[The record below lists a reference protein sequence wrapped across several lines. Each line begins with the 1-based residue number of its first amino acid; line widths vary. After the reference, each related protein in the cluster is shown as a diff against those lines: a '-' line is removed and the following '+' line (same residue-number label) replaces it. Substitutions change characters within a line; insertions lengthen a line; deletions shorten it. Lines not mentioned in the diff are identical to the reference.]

1 MPRVPIER
9 FRQARERPRCG
20 LGACVD
26 AADLEQRGRPVVLKF
41 LPPLH
46 GEEELARF
54 EDVARSLE
62 PLRHASVVATLG
74 HGLDGEVPF
83 LALEPPEGRT
93 VTELLVAHND
103 GARWPDLADVRAI
116 VDGACAAAAVA
127 HRMRVVAEAPVV
139 HGLLSSHSVFA
150 QRAGGDAWDVAVM
163 DFALAALPG
172 VAWRSAH
179 DDLAGDPR
187 PPEQLADPT
196 AISCA
201 GDVFALGVLA
211 VTLLVPFAFPV
222 KPKSWAHFVE
232 KRWGDGR
239 ALLTAMRPDL
249 PPALCDELMR
259 ALAPSPE
266 DRHPDAD
273 RLRLALRRVAWDPV
287 RELAP
292 PQRPAEAR
300 AEEPL
305 DPEASSPQMR
315 LPSALVAEP
324 EQAARFLR
332 PAAPAHDV
340 APEVE
345 PAETTAPADVAF
357 AESTVPT
364 ASAVDALRA
373 IRHAERAT
381 ARREETVIA
390 GTPRREETVVAGT
403 PVRGATVV
411 ARPPAHE
418 GTVVARVPRREDATT
433 ATALPDGD
441 LFAEIPWRPAPAPSP
456 TAARAVAVDDEDATL
471 AEGSVPNDLADHTF
485 SEAWDAEPSAPAGPV
500 DKTRI
505 GRMPARPP
513 AATPPR
519 PATLAPPSAP
529 ARPSTAPAFSA
540 GLPLPPTLPSA
551 ALLAETTVEL
561 DAPPAWREPPPPPPP
576 PPPPSRAPVVAA
588 GVTAALLV
596 LLALWWSLR

>member
-41 LPPLH
+41 LPALH
-46 GEEELARF
+46 GEEERARF
-54 EDVARSLE
+54 EDVARSLD

-74 HGLDGEVPF
+74 HGLDGDVPF
-83 LALEPPEGRT
+83 LALEPPEGRP

-127 HRMRVVAEAPVV
+127 HRMRVVADAPVV

-150 QRAGGDAWDVAVM
+150 QRAGGDAWDVAVI
-163 DFALAALPG
+163 DFALVSLPG

-187 PPEQLADPT
+187 PPEQLADAA

-232 KRWGDGR
+232 KRWSDGR

-249 PPALCDELMR
+249 PPALCDELMK
-259 ALAPSPE
+259 ALAPDPD

-273 RLRLALRRVAWDPV
+273 RLRLALRRVAWEPV

-332 PAAPAHDV
+332 PAAPAPAHHV
-340 APEVE
+340 APEEPVE
-345 PAETTAPADVAF
+345 PEETTAPADEAF

-381 ARREETVIA
+381 ARREETV
-390 GTPRREETVVAGT
+390 VAGA
-403 PVRGATVV
+403 PVRGAVV
-411 ARPPAHE
+411 ARPPTHE

-441 LFAEIPWRPAPAPSP
+441 LFAEIPWRPAPSP
-456 TAARAVAVDDEDATL
+456 PAVPVDDEDATI
-471 AEGSVPNDLADHTF
+471 AEGSVPNDRADHTF
-485 SEAWDAEPSAPAGPV
+485 SEAWDAESSAPAAPV

-519 PATLAPPSAP
+519 PATLAPPPSAP
-529 ARPSTAPAFSA
+529 ARPSSAPAFSA
-540 GLPLPPTLPSA
+540 GLPLPPTPPDA

-561 DAPPAWREPPPPPPP
+561 DAPPVWRDPPPAPPPPAPPA
-576 PPPPSRAPVVAA
+576 PSRAPVVAA